1 VLYFPD
7 QAIDLETAQQGYGA
21 ARGIERG
28 ARVFAG
34 GRGGRSRGA
43 RDPRGGGR
51 QGCAETLKRVEVVP
65 VSPREIDRGP

>member
-21 ARGIERG
+21 ARGIERD

-34 GRGGRSRGA
+34 GRGGRGSGA
-43 RDPRGGGR
+43 RDPRGGR
-51 QGCAETLKRVEVVP
+51 QGCAETLKRVQVVP

>member
-7 QAIDLETAQQGYGA
+7 QAIDLETAQQGYDA

-34 GRGGRSRGA
+34 GRGGRTRGA
-43 RDPRGGGR
+43 RDPRGGR
-51 QGCAETLKRVEVVP
+51 QGRAETLKRVEVVP